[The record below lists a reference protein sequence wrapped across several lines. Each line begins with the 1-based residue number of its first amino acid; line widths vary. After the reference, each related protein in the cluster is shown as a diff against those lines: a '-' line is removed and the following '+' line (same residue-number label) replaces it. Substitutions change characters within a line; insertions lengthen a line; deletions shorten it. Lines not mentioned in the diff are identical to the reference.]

1 MSVDGWSERMKQRG
15 MRRLASTRMMDE
27 HVQNA
32 VNVKETVVCGLTIV
46 LYPNPDFNPNRWS

>member
-1 MSVDGWSERMKQRG
+1 MKQRG